1 MGGVGRE
8 GEVVAAR
15 KPGCLGSS
23 PGFRDR
29 QHGPIEYRSHGAI
42 AMPKRV
48 ITGTTAPPS
57 SLPFSQLVEANGFVF
72 LAGQVGNAPGGSA
85 AVPGGIEPETPRG

>member
-1 MGGVGRE
+1 
-8 GEVVAAR
+8 
-15 KPGCLGSS
+15 
-23 PGFRDR
+23 
-29 QHGPIEYRSHGAI
+29 
-42 AMPKRV
+42 MPKRV